1 MNAVRGNVRH
11 LRTAIG
17 GFWMAVVLAGC
28 QTAQRADF
36 TDVSLARTK
45 FVLPAK
51 WAEDVS
57 ARARDEGSLRTEQ
70 LFFKGG
76 FLSYDQYYRGGF
88 RTRTP
93 DDLIELAKRIFDHAT
108 FGEPQLTTVPL
119 GQIRYLTLQVPDKE
133 TCFVLLAN
141 QGPFTQLQ
149 GGRGKIG
156 RAHV

>member
-1 MNAVRGNVRH
+1 
-11 LRTAIG
+11 
-17 GFWMAVVLAGC
+17 
-28 QTAQRADF
+28 
-36 TDVSLARTK
+36 
-45 FVLPAK
+45 VLPAK

-93 DDLIELAKRIFDHAT
+93 DDLIELAKRLFDHAT

-149 GGRGKIG
+149 GGRGTTGQLKGVFCQDISITPTQTRD
-156 RAHV
+156 RALALLEELSIKR